1 MLVTEAGRTNRM
13 TRAQRVE
20 VDARRTRGNNTVP
33 GRFPMSDPSVH
44 LSLRWLR
51 TLRSCALAA
60 LALGHST
67 RAFAQ
72 APPVTLFDLSASPS
86 VVERADRAY
95 WAGDAAESLRLMAA
109 WLQHAPGD
117 VDARW
122 RAARASVAL
131 GIIANGAAPEAR
143 WFRNGIAHSDEA
155 LRLDPTHVEVQRW
168 AVASKGKL
176 AVGTGARETA
186 TLVQE
191 IWDLSHQLLERD
203 PDDAFAHHA
212 LGTLHYEVMK
222 MSPFKRFLARMFLG
236 NEALSR
242 ASWEDAVYHHER
254 AVSLDPTAIVFRVGF
269 AEALKRRGRVPEALE
284 QLRSATSLPSVHPGD
299 PDYTGRAHRYL
310 KELLAEGNG

>member
-1 MLVTEAGRTNRM
+1 ML
-13 TRAQRVE
+13 
-20 VDARRTRGNNTVP
+20 
-33 GRFPMSDPSVH
+33 DPSVH
-44 LSLRWLR
+44 LSLRQLR

-60 LALGHST
+60 LALGHGT

-72 APPVTLFDLSASPS
+72 APPVTLFELSASPS

-95 WAGDAAESLRLMAA
+95 WAGDAAESLRLMEG
-109 WLQHAPGD
+109 WLENAPGD

-131 GIIANGAAPEAR
+131 GIIANGAALEAR

-155 LRLDPTHVEVQRW
+155 LRLDSTHVEVQRW

-186 TLVQE
+186 TLAQE
-191 IWDLSHQLLERD
+191 VWDLSHQLLERD
-203 PDDAFAHHA
+203 PDDALAHHV

-222 MSPFKRFLARMFLG
+222 LSAFKRFLARMFLG

-242 ASWEDAVYHHER
+242 ASWEDAVYHHAL
-254 AVSLDPTAIVFRVGF
+254 AVSLAPGAIAFRVGF
-269 AEALKRRGRVPEALE
+269 AETLKRRGRVPEAIE
-284 QLRSATSLPSVHPGD
+284 QLRSATSLPMVHPGD
-299 PDYTGRAHRYL
+299 PDYTSLAHRYL
-310 KELLAEGNG
+310 NELLADGNG